1 MGPWNRRLGVE
12 PIIYVDL
19 DSGSTGDQPRSS
31 VYFVGLETELG
42 LSDMIV
48 DHYHEG
54 SSKAWICEQQS
65 KIWVLSDRIGSGTGK
80 DPDNVGGDL
89 TVEKVWP

>member
-1 MGPWNRRLGVE
+1 MCCHSQIWDLGIEGIGVE

-19 DSGSTGDQPRSS
+19 DSGLTGDKPRSS

-42 LSDMIV
+42 LKDTIV

-65 KIWVLSDRIGSGTGK
+65 KI
-80 DPDNVGGDL
+80 
-89 TVEKVWP
+89 